1 MTEQKPETELVR
13 CEACQEM
20 VRPLKA
26 TSVSLV
32 AASVVTVV
40 ACPQCGGQ
48 RVAVASPFGA

>member
-1 MTEQKPETELVR
+1 MAEERQETELVR
-13 CEACQEM
+13 CEGCQEM

-32 AASVVTVV
+32 AASVVTVY

-48 RVAVASPFGA
+48 EVAVASPFR